1 MLRQH
6 LVSLG
11 EVQNDKMRICSD
23 FDEYCKAQEQVDRIF
38 LDKKELCKRSL
49 TAIAKCGDLSCDN
62 SIVQYCQQ
70 VWSIKS
76 VEVPNPALNP
86 VLRVRSHSYLHLQEG
101 SLERGDESY
110 SSNMFNLEEHGR
122 VDNHSLDSRGDSVDK
137 LYNKSRENKSKMIPP
152 ELKTSGTV

>member
-1 MLRQH
+1 MFREH
-6 LVSLG
+6 LVSLR
-11 EVQNDKMRICSD
+11 DSKKDRMRIHAD
-23 FDEYCKAQEQVDRIF
+23 FDEYCKAQEQIDQIF

-49 TAIAKCGDLSCDN
+49 TAVAKCGDLSCDN

-86 VLRVRSHSYLHLQEG
+86 VSRVRSHSYLHMQEG
-101 SLERGDESY
+101 SMERGDESY

-122 VDNHSLDSRGDSVDK
+122 VDNHSIDSRGDSVDK
-137 LYNKSRENKSKMIPP
+137 LYNKFNENKSKLIPS
-152 ELKTSGTV
+152 ELKVSGTV

>member
-1 MLRQH
+1 
-6 LVSLG
+6 
-11 EVQNDKMRICSD
+11 MRIHAD
-23 FDEYCKAQEQVDRIF
+23 FDEYCKAQEQIDQIF

-49 TAIAKCGDLSCDN
+49 TAVAKCGDLSCDN

-86 VLRVRSHSYLHLQEG
+86 VSRVRSHSYLHMQEG
-101 SLERGDESY
+101 SMERGDESY

-137 LYNKSRENKSKMIPP
+137 LYNKFNENKSKLIPS
-152 ELKTSGTV
+152 ELKVSGTV